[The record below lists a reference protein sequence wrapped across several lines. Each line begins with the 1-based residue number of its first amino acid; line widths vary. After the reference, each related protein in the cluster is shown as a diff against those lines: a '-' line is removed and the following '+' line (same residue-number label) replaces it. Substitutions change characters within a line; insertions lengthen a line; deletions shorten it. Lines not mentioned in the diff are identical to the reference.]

1 MYLVNLLPP
10 PDYVQRIKTILC
22 IAKYFDNLKPQD
34 LHNIIY
40 ILSRLGIVRDYYG
53 DWRANSSLGV
63 RSNLLDIDIAFMVEN
78 NILRE
83 INGYLKPFINSIECS
98 DIENKLKVIFNIG
111 SSRKLLSYVD
121 KAAKIS

>member
-1 MYLVNLLPP
+1 
-10 PDYVQRIKTILC
+10 
-22 IAKYFDNLKPQD
+22 
-34 LHNIIY
+34 
-40 ILSRLGIVRDYYG
+40 
-53 DWRANSSLGV
+53 
-63 RSNLLDIDIAFMVEN
+63 MVEN